1 MCVCVCVCVSWLHH
15 HTQSLFSLL
24 DEVSSQVL
32 KSPKKLLNKKNGKRN
47 CKDKFSA
54 MKFGRHHCACCEC
67 RVDGLFGSGY
77 TLLVGFPG
85 DWIHLPMQE
94 TQVQSLSQEDPLEK
108 ERATHSSILPWEI
121 PGQRCLVGYS
131 PWSHKR
137 VRHDLGT
144 KQQQCAFGA
153 FVDSMK

>member
-1 MCVCVCVCVSWLHH
+1 
-15 HTQSLFSLL
+15 
-24 DEVSSQVL
+24 
-32 KSPKKLLNKKNGKRN
+32 
-47 CKDKFSA
+47 
-54 MKFGRHHCACCEC
+54 
-67 RVDGLFGSGY
+67 
-77 TLLVGFPG
+77 
-85 DWIHLPMQE
+85 MQE